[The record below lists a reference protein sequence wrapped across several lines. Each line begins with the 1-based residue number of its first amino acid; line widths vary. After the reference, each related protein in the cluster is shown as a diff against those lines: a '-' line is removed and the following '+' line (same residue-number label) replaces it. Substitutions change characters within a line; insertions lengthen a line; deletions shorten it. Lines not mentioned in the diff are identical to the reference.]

1 MSAGARIPFAEARA
15 VADELLTILRLGCE
29 RIEIAGSVRR
39 GSPDVGDIELVAVPR
54 MDQAAR
60 GFFETAEVSVLDLLV
75 DTLVIQGT
83 LARLNASGERYA
95 KLRHVAS
102 GLQVDLFIV
111 RPPAQ
116 WGVIY
121 LIRTGP
127 AAYSQALVT
136 EARRRHFHVAG
147 GALHRGGLGCGIEPC
162 EVIPTP
168 EEADVYRALGMPF
181 AAPQDRR

>member
-1 MSAGARIPFAEARA
+1 MSTGARVPFAEARA
-15 VADELLTILRLGCE
+15 VADELVTILGLGCE
-29 RIEIAGSVRR
+29 RIEVAGSVRR
-39 GSPDVGDIELVAVPR
+39 GSPDVGDVEFVAVPL
-54 MDQAAR
+54 METIAR
-60 GFFETAEVSVLDLLV
+60 GFFDTAEVSTLDLLV

-83 LARLNASGERYA
+83 LARLDASGERYA
-95 KLRHVAS
+95 KLRHVTS

-147 GALHRGGLGCGIEPC
+147 GALHRGGLGCGSDPC

-181 AAPQDRR
+181 VAPEGRR